1 MSERLDRT
9 LLLWYDRTRTE
20 VERKASKVHQEPWC
34 SGLTCLPVTQKI
46 AGSNPVGSALS
57 RERNKRTALYFFALL
72 YWLIRPATEIYDVS
86 VGCVAMTPI
95 LAMLSQILVIV
106 GLSFVFHV
114 EGVDLPDVMETIP
127 HRG

>member
-1 MSERLDRT
+1 
-9 LLLWYDRTRTE
+9 
-20 VERKASKVHQEPWC
+20 
-34 SGLTCLPVTQKI
+34 
-46 AGSNPVGSALS
+46 
-57 RERNKRTALYFFALL
+57 
-72 YWLIRPATEIYDVS
+72 
-86 VGCVAMTPI
+86 MTPI